1 VSRLSAVY
9 HQYEDALQTIE
20 INFQI
25 KGIYEV
31 ALFDENLTID
41 PAHRNTTIYISVLP
55 PAQTCGC
62 ASRAAHCST
71 AVDSC
76 VPTVPV
82 KDNDE
87 NKHSTPDGG
96 ETMIAYWKLW
106 QYLVEP
112 DRS

>member
-1 VSRLSAVY
+1 
-9 HQYEDALQTIE
+9 
-20 INFQI
+20 
-25 KGIYEV
+25 
-31 ALFDENLTID
+31 
-41 PAHRNTTIYISVLP
+41 
-55 PAQTCGC
+55 
-62 ASRAAHCST
+62 
-71 AVDSC
+71 